1 MDFLLS
7 IAFLGLWIYLS
18 HLVAKRGER
27 TGLYYNRTFGLAIF
41 FLLGVA
47 IWVYA
52 FRQERNDNPYYK
64 I

>member
-1 MDFLLS
+1 MYFLFS
-7 IAFLGLWIYLS
+7 IAFFGLWIYLA

-27 TGLYYNRTFGLAIF
+27 TGLYYNRTFGLALF
-41 FLLGVA
+41 FLPWIT

-64 I
+64 M

>member
-1 MDFLLS
+1 MDFLLTL
-7 IAFLGLWIYLS
+7 AVLGLYIFLS

-27 TGLYYNRTFGLAIF
+27 TGLYYNRTLVLALF
-41 FLLGVA
+41 FFPWIA

-52 FRQERNDNPYYK
+52 LRQERNDNPYYK